1 MALYCS
7 PLVKVTV
14 LFTMAV
20 AALAFSAPAVAD
32 GPSEQPLFEVF
43 TGINP
48 CTGLE
53 HTITVTGTFFRHFHG
68 DQELYHLARTI
79 TTSSGFFGRGTEVG
93 ILHDRIFVVNDL
105 LTNDATGERMR
116 VHLVG
121 IHDASGEFR
130 FFRAAIECLGP
141 E

>member
-1 MALYCS
+1 
-7 PLVKVTV
+7 VKATV
-14 LFTMAV
+14 LLTLAV

-32 GPSEQPLFEVF
+32 RPSEQPLFEVF

-53 HTITVTGTFFRHFHG
+53 DTITVTGTFFRHFHG
-68 DQELYHLARTI
+68 DQELYHLTRTI
-79 TTSSGFFGRGTEVG
+79 TTSSGFVGRGTEVG
-93 ILHDRIFVVNDL
+93 ILHDRIFVINDL
-105 LTNDATGERMR
+105 LTNDTTGERIS
-116 VHLVG
+116 VHFVG

-130 FFRAAIECLGP
+130 VFRFASECLGS